1 MYSVFCAIAIFYV
14 VIIVPETKGR
24 DLESIAKLFVKNECS
39 PKQQIDDCVSKNT
52 PAIRDITNS
61 SEMTKL

>member
-14 VIIVPETKGR
+14 VFVVPETKGR
-24 DLESIAKLFVKNECS
+24 DLESIAKLFVKNDCL
-39 PKQQIDDCVSKNT
+39 PKQKNDDCESKNT